1 MSAAR
6 IVVVSYLAHDPFA
19 PRGIRT
25 RALVRELERE
35 RSVELIAGPPPPLPA
50 ADAGT
55 PLLHRLTPVAAR
67 RWAGRLPDAAFVDRL
82 EPWSRA
88 RFRAWEPQAD
98 GALLIGYPFSPL
110 SYAAARLAARSIPF
124 AVDVGD
130 PWALTAAQ
138 PIVSGIGLSRAR
150 RAERALWSRAAAAV
164 VTTEVQ
170 RDRLQELF
178 PALPLLVQPNGLD
191 AVDVPA
197 SSAAPARRDD
207 GRLALAHFGS
217 VYGARIDIRPFL
229 ARLGSSGAWREVD
242 LALFGSGGWSRHGL
256 PPNVRL
262 RHETPLPWDE
272 AVVRAREFDA
282 ALVIGNVDP
291 AQLPSKAVSYLT
303 LPIPRIAVTLDRP
316 RDATAE
322 YARAR
327 PGWLVVSADA
337 TEAAE
342 AVRRHVERRWSPEE
356 LAPPAGESW
365 DVVAAHVV
373 RFVDEM
379 GWNRSS
385 TLR

>member
-6 IVVVSYLAHDPFA
+6 IVVVSYLAHDPFS

-25 RALVRELERE
+25 RALVRELERQ
-35 RSVELIAGPPPPLPA
+35 RLVELIAAPA
-50 ADAGT
+50 PSPATDGT
-55 PLLHRLTPVAAR
+55 PLLHRLTPLAAR
-67 RWAGRLPDAAFVDRL
+67 RWAGRLPDTVLIDRL
-82 EPWSRA
+82 EAWSRA
-88 RFRAWEPQAD
+88 RFRTWEPQAD

-110 SYAAARLAARSIPF
+110 SYAASRLAACGIPF

-138 PIVSGIGLSRAR
+138 PIVSGLGLARAR
-150 RAERALWSRAAAAV
+150 RAERALWSRAAAAI

-170 RDRLQELF
+170 RDRLQKLF
-178 PALPLLVQPNGLD
+178 PALPVLVQPNGLD
-191 AVDVPA
+191 AVDAAPL
-197 SSAAPARRDD
+197 AAPAPRGD

-229 ARLGSSGAWREVD
+229 TRLASSGAWREVD

-256 PPNVRL
+256 PDNVRL
-262 RHETPLPWDE
+262 RHEILVPWNE

-282 ALVIGNVDP
+282 ALVIGNIDEG
-291 AQLPSKAVSYLT
+291 QLPSKAVSYLT
-303 LPIPRIAVTLDRP
+303 LPIPRIAVTLDRQ

-322 YARAR
+322 YARSR

-337 TEAAE
+337 TDAARD
-342 AVRRHVERRWSPEE
+342 VRRHVERRWRPEE
-356 LAPPAGESW
+356 LAPPADESW
-365 DVVAAHVV
+365 DVVAARVV
-373 RFVDEM
+373 RFVDEAA
-379 GWNRSS
+379 WNRSS